1 MITPLMLVAATGR
14 EQFLDILFEDPD
26 IAEHINDQDK
36 NGDTPLHHAF
46 QSTCAILSIYHNIN
60 MSPSSPTNISHFQ
73 QYNYSECSRMRTLCH
88 PCKRL

>member
-46 QSTCAILSIYHNIN
+46 QSTCNTVNL
-60 MSPSSPTNISHFQ
+60 P
-73 QYNYSECSRMRTLCH
+73 
-88 PCKRL
+88 